1 MQFGVFDMTDEEKFV
16 RDGIADINEEFEQA
30 YKCVG
35 SGWKFLLTEL
45 NSKTVRL
52 WIDCGIRV
60 RIDQVK
66 EKFAGL
72 RFYYHTSIDFEK
84 HPSLYKD
91 GKKVGWRYISESD
104 NFETGTYADC
114 VLAKDQQAVYSND
127 CIEFDAYVNMTES
140 LSYKVCEEC
149 GATDSTVGIK
159 RGYGSWMITRCDKCK
174 KEKWEEEKA

>member
-1 MQFGVFDMTDEEKFV
+1 MTDEEKFV
-16 RDGIADINEEFEQA
+16 RSGIAEINTEFECA

-35 SGWKFLLTEL
+35 SGWKFLLVEL
-45 NSKTVRL
+45 NSRAVRL
-52 WIDCGIRV
+52 WIDYGIRI

-72 RFYYHTSIDFEK
+72 RFYYNTSIDLEK
-84 HPSLYKD
+84 NPSLYKD
-91 GKKVGWRYISESD
+91 GKMVGWRYISESD

-114 VLAKDQQAVYSND
+114 VLPKDEKMVYSTV
-127 CIEFDAYVNMTES
+127 CAGFDGCVNMVEA

-174 KEKWEEEKA
+174 KEKWETENA